1 MPNQT
6 PRFPGLPGL
15 AGLPKLPSVDAVL
28 GEIDKALKTLAATP
42 VAQRPNP
49 ARGNL
54 PVDHLNETEKQQVI
68 GLMRV
73 NHVGEICAQ
82 ALYQAQS
89 LASSSPEKKALF
101 DHAAREEA
109 DHLAWTQERLDQLG
123 ARPSLLNP
131 FWYGGAFALGF
142 VAGTL
147 GDKVSL
153 GFMAETE
160 KQVEKHLND
169 HLGRL
174 PAGDVQSRA
183 ILEQMRQDEIEHGQ
197 TAIEQGANVLPMP
210 VKLAMTAMS
219 KVMTTLAQKI

>member
-6 PRFPGLPGL
+6 PRFPSFP
-15 AGLPKLPSVDAVL
+15 ALPKLPSLDTVL
-28 GEIDKALKTLAATP
+28 GEVDKALKTLAATP

-49 ARGNL
+49 ASANL
-54 PVDHLNETEKQQVI
+54 RPNELTPAEKEKVI

-73 NHVGEICAQ
+73 NHVGEVCAQ
-82 ALYQAQS
+82 ALYQAQALIS
-89 LASSSPEKKALF
+89 QNPDKKALF

-131 FWYGGAFALGF
+131 LWYGGAFALGCL
-142 VAGTL
+142 AGAL

-169 HLGRL
+169 HLSRL
-174 PAGDVQSRA
+174 PAGDQQSRA
-183 ILEQMRQDEIEHGQ
+183 ILEQMRLDEIEHGQ
-197 TAIEQGANVLPMP
+197 TAIE
-210 VKLAMTAMS
+210 
-219 KVMTTLAQKI
+219 